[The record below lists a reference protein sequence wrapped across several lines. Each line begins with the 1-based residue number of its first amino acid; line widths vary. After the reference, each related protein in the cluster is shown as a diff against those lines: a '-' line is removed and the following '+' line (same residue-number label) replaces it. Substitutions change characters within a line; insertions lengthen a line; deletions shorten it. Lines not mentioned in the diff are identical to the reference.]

1 MTTEAAVER
10 TSKPPVLKHSEMKLF
25 HTSFVVEL
33 STVRHNTAFHI
44 CLSLLTHETGVHT

>member
-10 TSKPPVLKHSEMKLF
+10 TPKAPVLEDSEMEFF
-25 HTSFVVEL
+25 HTSFVVEFA
-33 STVRHNTAFHI
+33 TVRHNTAFHI